1 MLLELLN
8 WFSNADEAL
17 KTGSIL
23 LFMLIIYLETGTLLG
38 LVVPGGDYMVLTS
51 GILIS
56 TGAIEIDLFVYM
68 ILLWMA
74 AVAGDFTGYIQGRLL
89 GANLEKKK
97 DTWLFK
103 KAHLH
108 RSRAFYNKYGV
119 RAFIAGRF
127 MPVIRT
133 FVPLVAGASLLPA
146 NRFILFS
153 AIGSACWIG
162 LLVASGY
169 YLAKFFPGIIHYTSW
184 LLLIIVILASLP
196 FIKLFLS
203 YITRKLNK

>member
-1 MLLELLN
+1 LELLN

-23 LFMLIIYLETGTLLG
+23 LFMIIIYLETGTLLG
-38 LVVPGGDYMVLTS
+38 LIVPGGDYMVLTS

-56 TGAIEIDLFVYM
+56 TGAIEINLVVYM
-68 ILLWMA
+68 LLLWMA
-74 AVAGDFTGYIQGRLL
+74 AVAGDFTGYFQGRLL

-103 KAHLH
+103 KEHLH
-108 RSRAFYNKYGV
+108 RSRIFYNKYGV

-133 FVPLVAGASLLPA
+133 FVPLVAGASLLPV
-146 NRFILFS
+146 FKFLLCS

-162 LLVASGY
+162 VLVTSGF
-169 YLAKFFPGIIHYTSW
+169 YLAKFFPGIINYTSW
-184 LLLIIVILASLP
+184 LLLAIVVLASLP

-203 YITRKLNK
+203 FLIRKLKM